1 MSTDITK
8 PTAHIYW
15 LYILLLG
22 LALFTARGY
31 IALRDNDEYLSEKI
45 AKNEMGLRIQ
55 LAGIEAQLAQINLT
69 LAELKQDFRNKGKQ
83 P

>member
-1 MSTDITK
+1 MSIDITK

-22 LALFTARGY
+22 LELFTARGY
-31 IALRDNDEYLSEKI
+31 VALRDNDECLREKI
-45 AKNEMGLRIQ
+45 TKNEMGLRIQ